1 MTAPLCVSLSGVR
14 KRFGQFEALKGVD
27 LEVFEGDVV
36 AICGPSGSGKS
47 TLIRTINA
55 LEPHDRGRVV
65 VNDVE
70 LTGSASATRA
80 VRRQVGM
87 VFQQFNLFP
96 HLTVLDNV
104 ALAPMQVLGVSRVEA
119 RARAM
124 HLLARVHV
132 SGLAEKFPAQC
143 SGGEQQRV
151 AIARALAMQPRIML
165 FDEPTSALD
174 AEMISE
180 VLDVIQELVS
190 AGLTT
195 LIVTHELNFAARIAN
210 RLVFMDGGLIVEQ
223 GPPAVV
229 LNTPREQRTRAFLS
243 KVLPGAYTR

>member
-1 MTAPLCVSLSGVR
+1 VW

-27 LEVFEGDVV
+27 LDVFEGDVV

-55 LEPHDRGRVV
+55 LEPHDGGRVV

-70 LTGSASATRA
+70 LTGSAPATRS

-104 ALAPMQVLGVSRVEA
+104 ALAPMQVLGLSRMEA
-119 RARAM
+119 RTRAEK
-124 HLLARVHV
+124 LLARVHV
-132 SGLAEKFPAQC
+132 SALAEKFPAQC

-223 GPPAVV
+223 GPPAAV
-229 LNTPREQRTRAFLS
+229 LNTPREERTRAFLS

>member
-1 MTAPLCVSLSGVR
+1 
-14 KRFGQFEALKGVD
+14 
-27 LEVFEGDVV
+27 
-36 AICGPSGSGKS
+36 
-47 TLIRTINA
+47 
-55 LEPHDRGRVV
+55 
-65 VNDVE
+65 
-70 LTGSASATRA
+70 
-80 VRRQVGM
+80 
-87 VFQQFNLFP
+87 
-96 HLTVLDNV
+96 VLDNV
-104 ALAPMQVLGVSRVEA
+104 ALAPMQVLGVGRAEA
-119 RARAM
+119 QARAM
-124 HLLARVHV
+124 QLLARVHV
-132 SGLAEKFPAQC
+132 SELSEKFPAQC

-195 LIVTHELNFAARIAN
+195 LIVTHELNFAAQIAN

-229 LNTPREQRTRAFLS
+229 LNTPREERTRAFLS
-243 KVLPGAYTR
+243 KVLPGAHTR